1 MRALRWPTLVTTLLC
16 LVGCLGD
23 PVGPGGTLVVRRL
36 SPLDSVLVG
45 APGRV
50 LPAPI
55 TFQVVDGDGRPVPEA
70 VLTWIVAGTDG
81 RVDHAPGST
90 GSRGEASV
98 LWQLGT
104 KASEDQG
111 LTAQAA
117 VGKHHAVAKVG
128 AIAKPVEVSS
138 IAFAVRDTALVK
150 LGVATPMAVQATDP
164 FGNKFVPSGT
174 RFASLDTSLCLIDSL
189 GSVRAR
195 KRGFARVVALA
206 GSAADTAWV
215 HPTQVVH
222 AIVAT
227 PDTVRF
233 HSLGQTATL
242 AVQLVDDQGLPVR
255 DSLATDSVVVDT
267 VIRVQAGS
275 SYSIR
280 SVSNG
285 MTPLILRAGP
295 VAQTVQVFVHQRV
308 ASVKLSAGRMTLDAL
323 GDTVRVTTTVSDSLG
338 APLASPVLAYSAGDT
353 SVLTVEPSGLVT
365 SKGNGAT
372 WIHATARNGGADSL
386 RIVVAQQV

>member
-55 TFQVVDGDGRPVPEA
+55 TFQVIDGDGRPMPGA
-70 VLTWIVAGTDG
+70 VLTWAVAGTDG

-90 GSRGEASV
+90 DSRGEASV
-98 LWQLGT
+98 VWQLGT

-117 VGKHHAVAKVG
+117 VGKHHAVATVG
-128 AIAKPVEVSS
+128 AVAKPVEVSS
-138 IAFAVRDTALVK
+138 IAFVVRDTALVK
-150 LGVATPMAVQATDP
+150 LGVATLMTVQATDP

-195 KRGFARVVALA
+195 RRGFARVVALA

-215 HPTQVVH
+215 HPIQVVH
-222 AIVAT
+222 RPGDPGRARRSGPRDNHGVRQPRRPARKPRARVFGRRHIG
-227 PDTVRF
+227 PD
-233 HSLGQTATL
+233 
-242 AVQLVDDQGLPVR
+242 
-255 DSLATDSVVVDT
+255 
-267 VIRVQAGS
+267 
-275 SYSIR
+275 
-280 SVSNG
+280 
-285 MTPLILRAGP
+285 
-295 VAQTVQVFVHQRV
+295 
-308 ASVKLSAGRMTLDAL
+308 
-323 GDTVRVTTTVSDSLG
+323 
-338 APLASPVLAYSAGDT
+338 
-353 SVLTVEPSGLVT
+353 
-365 SKGNGAT
+365 
-372 WIHATARNGGADSL
+372 GGAKWVGDVQRQRGDLDS
-386 RIVVAQQV
+386 RHGAEWGRRQPAHCGGPAG